1 MVNQEWTETE
11 NIVPNLLKNSWWTA
25 GIQEWEASYGEVEL
39 TEDGSGFMNLSMDSS
54 TSCQVNQRVALK
66 PNHRYF
72 VMFDVKVTRYV
83 KGLFGVHFNG
93 KFEAGSP
100 SMGLR
105 RLSNGYET
113 ITGVLKTPEAWR
125 PQLVFSGSIHRA
137 DGAGT
142 IRRLCLFDLTELYGE
157 GNEPEADEF
166 YQLLPNRQ
174 DESGLHLSVR
184 ESFSALSC
192 QLYKH
197 HFQSPVTDEEASA
210 IFLAE
215 MRKKTQLLGME
226 NTTLKNITGFYAKG
240 QVTTARDLIKLG
252 LHATG
257 YGNLLSIWGK
267 QEHTAA
273 IYGRNV
279 REVSLKSAMPD
290 EAETS
295 YTILGGKFDGVGN
308 KSLNSL
314 ALLAD
319 KDGELYLA
327 SVMGASSE
335 KGRADR
341 YEVIKGLLD
350 AAKKKKK
357 TAALQSPEGFK
368 AKSGS
373 ILLMPKGNPHYY
385 TCSPPKST
393 YSVHEMEPI
402 PPASL
407 TKLIN
412 ALVVLDHVQN
422 LHETFEVTSFD
433 LLGESGPKLGEG
445 DILSH
450 LDALH
455 FLLLSSSN
463 TAAKAFSRV
472 VGHKIVQSR
481 GRITL

>member
-1 MVNQEWTETE
+1 M
-11 NIVPNLLKNSWWTA
+11 LKNSWWTA

-66 PNHRYF
+66 PKHRYF

-125 PQLVFSGSIHRA
+125 PQLVFAGSIHRA

-142 IRRLCLFDLTELYGE
+142 IRRLSLFDLTELYGE

-184 ESFSALSC
+184 ESFSTLSC

-215 MRKKTQLLGME
+215 MRKKTQLLGMD
-226 NTTLKNITGFYAKG
+226 NTTLKNINGFYAKG
-240 QVTTARDLIKLG
+240 QLTTSRDLIKLG

-279 REVSLKSAMPD
+279 RKVSLKSAMTD

-308 KSLNSL
+308 KTLNSL

-319 KDGELYLA
+319 KEGELYLA

-335 KGRADR
+335 KGLADR
-341 YEVIKGLLD
+341 HEAIKELID

-385 TCSPPKST
+385 TCSPPKCT
-393 YSVHEMEPI
+393 YSVHETEPI

-422 LHETFEVTSFD
+422 LYETFEVTSFD